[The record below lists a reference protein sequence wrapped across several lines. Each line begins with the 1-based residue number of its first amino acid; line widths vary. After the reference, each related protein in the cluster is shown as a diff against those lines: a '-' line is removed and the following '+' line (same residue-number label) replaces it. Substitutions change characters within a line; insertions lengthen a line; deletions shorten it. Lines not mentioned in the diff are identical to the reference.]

1 MSSFTAESFL
11 YLFRFNDFLSQHLF
25 QVKNIRGFHFC
36 EIASVERL
44 QKQFGEDI
52 NRPSMCK
59 AMTELLLNSY
69 YPQIDKNIL
78 EGGSTERNGN
88 QLQRCL
94 QFIKENVAASAA
106 FYSTFYLFTSVGSA
120 AKVILY

>member
-1 MSSFTAESFL
+1 M
-11 YLFRFNDFLSQHLF
+11 
-25 QVKNIRGFHFC
+25 KNIRGFHFC
-36 EIASVERL
+36 EIASVDRL
-44 QKQFGEDI
+44 QKQLGEDI

-69 YPQIDKNIL
+69 YPQMDKNIL

-94 QFIKENVAASAA
+94 LFIKDNVAASAA
-106 FYSTFYLFTSVGSA
+106 FYSTFYLYTSVGSA
-120 AKVILY
+120 AKVRLQ

>member
-1 MSSFTAESFL
+1 
-11 YLFRFNDFLSQHLF
+11 
-25 QVKNIRGFHFC
+25 
-36 EIASVERL
+36 
-44 QKQFGEDI
+44 
-52 NRPSMCK
+52 
-59 AMTELLLNSY
+59 MTELLLNSY

-120 AKVILY
+120 AKVIL

>member
-1 MSSFTAESFL
+1 
-11 YLFRFNDFLSQHLF
+11 
-25 QVKNIRGFHFC
+25 
-36 EIASVERL
+36 
-44 QKQFGEDI
+44 
-52 NRPSMCK
+52 
-59 AMTELLLNSY
+59 MTELLLNSY

-120 AKVILY
+120 AKVILYYFLINYLFITILFINI